1 MSRLEFVG
9 IDEDDIEL
17 IGLKSTKKYEHTC
30 FMCKEK
36 AKSKT
41 FYTQHPIDWS
51 RDQIL

>member
-1 MSRLEFVG
+1 MVQLPLG
-9 IDEDDIEL
+9 IDEDDNEL
-17 IGLKSTKKYEHTC
+17 IGLKSTKKYEHTY